1 MKSLLRKTLVLVL
14 FCTVH
19 FAVNAQSVGTVVG
32 SGSCGTSVQYQLI
45 VNSNYMNDPNSYTG
59 LTLRIYGTGAMADY
73 TTTSMP
79 WYDKRLSITKVIV
92 EEGVTSVGKY
102 MCDKHFNLL
111 DAHLPSTLT
120 KIGTYAFDECD
131 KMTVIN
137 IPENV
142 TTIESSVFS
151 GTSRL
156 NVIFE
161 STNPSWTI
169 PSNFIPSRSGY
180 KMYIPSGTKSFYQGK
195 LSTYYADA
203 NVIEG
208 TPYFCTFAV
217 PEGLC
222 DLPYQDAL
230 FYENKVRTLALPVRK
245 SDGTTTTWDIE
256 VIPQPKYN
264 SESISHDY
272 ARYGYQQPNEFA
284 FMADS
289 EGHKYTDADGDN
301 KLHIN
306 VRKNT
311 ELEPHF
317 NFTVGPVTSIKVVT
331 EPEIEDNG
339 LFIDTILPGTYYSE
353 GTLVSNVN
361 TQFHYNKLIH
371 KIFGGESSGEFYFDN
386 FTSAISF
393 DTMVVENVIDGSK
406 WYYFSF
412 PFDCEWDDLKVTS
425 VDGSIDYSSVYPETE
440 RYDSPYRWIILGFDP
455 VKFASG
461 LQGMDAYTFVESGTT
476 LKKGIVYAV
485 GVIGGDTDSL
495 KFAGASTDFHS
506 IKKQQDLEVSLTY
519 AESTLENLITDD
531 DDIPLLSRAGWN
543 LVSFPFPMNVNTSQ
557 GANNVYT
564 YALHMDFGRHFYS
577 IYTWANDEEYG
588 SGNEVWYE
596 YPDEDEDGV
605 FFERQGPGMM
615 LFAQVDEN
623 EASGNFTSVWT
634 KETRA
639 AAPKAK
645 SEIIE
650 ISIAQDTNVYDKV
663 YISNKESASSAYVI
677 KEDCYKME
685 NAGKAQIYT
694 FTTDS
699 APCVFNEQNL
709 AEERIVIPFGM
720 NIPKAG
726 NYTFSLNTDR
736 YMGPL
741 AVLNLHDLSNDSRIN
756 LMNGPVEIS
765 LGAGRSN
772 DRYELE
778 IEYLPAAILPVEN
791 TGSAVAYTTDDMLHV
806 ENIAEG
812 SMVSVY
818 DASGRMVMT
827 ESGSERIDCQLP
839 SRGVYMVVVRGEENS
854 TIKVVY

>member
-1 MKSLLRKTLVLVL
+1 MKSLLRKTLIFAL
-14 FCTVH
+14 FCAVH
-19 FAVNAQSVGTVVG
+19 FVVNAQSVGTVVE

-59 LTLRIYGTGAMADY
+59 LTLRIYGKGAMTDY
-73 TTTSMP
+73 AAKTTP
-79 WYDKRLSITKVIV
+79 WYAKRLSITKVIV

-102 MCDKHFNLL
+102 MCYGHSNLL

-120 KIGTYAFDECD
+120 KIGTWAFYSCD

-142 TTIESSVFS
+142 TTIESNVFS
-151 GTSRL
+151 GTNFL

-161 STNPSWTI
+161 STNPSGLTI
-169 PSNFIPSRSGY
+169 PTNNFIPSGSGY
-180 KMYIPSGTKSFYQGK
+180 KMYIPSGTKSSYQGK
-195 LSTYYADA
+195 SSTYFADA

-222 DLPYQDAL
+222 DLPYQYAL
-230 FYENKVRTLALPVRK
+230 FYENKVRTLSLPVRK

-256 VIPQPKYN
+256 VIPQPGN
-264 SESISHDY
+264 SDYDY

-284 FMADS
+284 FMADG

-306 VRKNT
+306 VSKNT

-317 NFTVGPVTSIKVVT
+317 NFTVGPVQHTYIQKADTFVF
-331 EPEIEDNG
+331 PG
-339 LFIDTILPGTYYSE
+339 YDTIFIPLDTICSAA
-353 GTLVSNVN
+353 TLVSNVEAPL
-361 TQFHYNKLIH
+361 HYNKLIH

-406 WYYFSF
+406 WYYFSY

-455 VKFASG
+455 LKFASG

-543 LVSFPFPMNVNTSQ
+543 LVSFPFPMNVTTSH
-557 GANNVYT
+557 GADNVYT
-564 YALHMDFGRHFYS
+564 YALHMDFGRYFYS
-577 IYTWANDEEYG
+577 ISTWANDEEYG
-588 SGNEVWYE
+588 SGNEVWFE

-623 EASGNFTSVWT
+623 ETSGNFTSVWT
-634 KETRA
+634 KRTSA

-663 YISNKESASSAYVI
+663 YISNKETASSAYVI

-726 NYTFSLNTDR
+726 NYTFNLNTDR

-756 LMNGPVEIS
+756 LMNGPVELS

-778 IEYLPAAILPVEN
+778 IEYLPAAVLPVEN

>member
-1 MKSLLRKTLVLVL
+1 MKSLLRKTLVFVL

-19 FAVNAQSVGTVVG
+19 FAVNAQSVGTVVE

-45 VNSNYMNDPNSYTG
+45 VNSNYMNDANSYTG
-59 LTLRIYGTGAMADY
+59 LTLRIYGTGAMTDY

-79 WYDKRLSITKVIV
+79 WYDKRLSITKVKV

-102 MCDKHFNLL
+102 MCCEHYNLL
-111 DAHLPSTLT
+111 DVHLPSTLT
-120 KIGTYAFDECD
+120 KIGEWAFYCCSSL
-131 KMTVIN
+131 TVIN
-137 IPENV
+137 IPANV
-142 TTIESSVFS
+142 TTIEQYAF
-151 GTSRL
+151 TSINYL

-161 STNPSWTI
+161 STSPSGLNI
-169 PSNFIPSRSGY
+169 PTNNFISNSSNYKY
-180 KMYIPSGTKSFYQGK
+180 KMYIPSGTKSYYQEK
-195 LSTYYADA
+195 SSTYFADA

-217 PEGLC
+217 PDGVS
-222 DLPYQDAL
+222 DLTNSRQNK
-230 FYENKVRTLALPVRK
+230 NKVRTLALPVRK

-256 VIPQPKYN
+256 VIPVAGDTRN
-264 SESISHDY
+264 DY
-272 ARYGYQQPNEFA
+272 TPYGYQQPNEFA
-284 FMADS
+284 FMADN
-289 EGHKYTDADGDN
+289 EGHKYTDTDGDN

-306 VRKNT
+306 VSKNT
-311 ELEPHF
+311 ELAPHF
-317 NFTVGPVTSIKVVT
+317 NYIVGPGIS
-331 EPEIEDNG
+331 
-339 LFIDTILPGTYYSE
+339 TIGGSARETNISSSVYASC
-353 GTLVSNVN
+353 
-361 TQFHYNKLIH
+361 HYNKLIH
-371 KIFGGESSGEFYFDN
+371 KTFRGDLSGN
-386 FTSAISF
+386 FVFRDFSAAVSF
-393 DTMVVENVIDGSK
+393 DTMVVENVFDGSK

-425 VDGSIDYSSVYPETE
+425 VDGSIDYSSVYPLTE
-440 RYDSPYRWIILGFDP
+440 CYDSPYRWIILEFDP
-455 VKFASG
+455 EKFASG
-461 LQGMDAYTFVESGTT
+461 LQGMDAYTFVESGKT
-476 LKKGIVYAV
+476 LKKGIVYAA
-485 GVIGGDTDSL
+485 GVIGSSTDSL
-495 KFAGASTDFHS
+495 KFSAASSDVNS
-506 IKKQQDLEVSLTY
+506 IMKNQDLEVSLTY
-519 AESTLENLITDD
+519 AESTLENLITTKSLGT
-531 DDIPLLSRAGWN
+531 LLSRAGWN
-543 LVSFPFPMNVNTSQ
+543 LVCYPMPIDFRTSVADEF
-557 GANNVYT
+557 GKNYFGSIRMN
-564 YALHMDFGRHFYS
+564 FGRHFYLLS
-577 IYTWANDEEYG
+577 K
-588 SGNEVWYE
+588 GNLINRSNKVY
-596 YPDEDEDGV
+596 YKVPSDEDEDGV
-605 FFERQGPGMM
+605 VFKNQDPGLM
-615 LFAQVDEN
+615 LFAQVDSTDADATGTISSLWIADN
-623 EASGNFTSVWT
+623 IDYVGM
-634 KETRA
+634 
-639 AAPKAK
+639 AAPKVK

-650 ISIAQDTNVYDKV
+650 ISIAQDTNVYDNV

-685 NAGKAQIYT
+685 NAGIAQIYT

-699 APCVFNEQNL
+699 ATCVFNEQNL
-709 AEERIVIPFGM
+709 SEGRKVIPFGM
-720 NIPKAG
+720 NIPAAG

-756 LMNGPVEIS
+756 LMNGPVELS